1 MLDLNANI
9 VLGRKG
15 LPLVNTLVVKLTFPN
30 VIVGIKSGKALK
42 LLPDIIGLMGTVI
55 FSCTLKVKVFNL
67 GALV

>member
-9 VLGRKG
+9 VLGREG
-15 LPLVNTLVVKLTFPN
+15 LPLVNTLAVELTFPN

-55 FSCTLKVKVFNL
+55 FSCTLKVKVCNL
-67 GALV
+67 GPML